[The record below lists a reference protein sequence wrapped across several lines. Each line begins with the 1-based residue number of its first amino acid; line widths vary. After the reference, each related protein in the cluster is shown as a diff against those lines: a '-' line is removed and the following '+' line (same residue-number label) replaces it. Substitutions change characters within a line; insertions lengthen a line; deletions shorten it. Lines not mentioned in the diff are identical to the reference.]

1 MTGQLP
7 LTVMVTN
14 FDQTLKT
21 AKLKSG
27 EMEGQRQRQKEEE
40 KRKRQK
46 ELFSFLLSLSFLY
59 LPLILIHISLFILL
73 SVPPISLSLF
83 PQIESCVLVCVC
95 DGGKTEKKDTC

>member
-27 EMEGQRQRQKEEE
+27 EMEGQRQKEEE
-40 KRKRQK
+40 KT

-83 PQIESCVLVCVC
+83 PHIESCVLVCVC
-95 DGGKTEKKDTC
+95 DGGKSEKKDTC

>member
-27 EMEGQRQRQKEEE
+27 ERERQRQKEEE
-40 KRKRQK
+40 KT
-46 ELFSFLLSLSFLY
+46 ELFLFLLSLSFLY
-59 LPLILIHISLFILL
+59 LSLILIHISLFILL

-83 PQIESCVLVCVC
+83 PHIESCVLVCVC
-95 DGGKTEKKDTC
+95 DGGKSEKKDTC

>member
-27 EMEGQRQRQKEEE
+27 EMERQRQKEEE

-83 PQIESCVLVCVC
+83 PHIESCVLVCVC
-95 DGGKTEKKDTC
+95 DGGKSEKKETC